1 MCSLNVGTNAR
12 RDPMRLPITV
22 SAASIL
28 LAATMPAPGRAADAS
43 GWDGTQPSAVRLIA
57 AAKRSEQGRAILRAG
72 VQIRL
77 APGWKTY
84 WRSPGDAGVPPQF
97 EFAGSENVK
106 AITVLWPAPERFLED
121 GVTLIAYKGDVTFP
135 LHVVSEDVGKPV
147 VLRLQLAYGICEKV
161 CMPVQAKGEL
171 VLTGAASVHEDTI
184 ANAEARVPKLTA
196 LGEGQTLGVRAIAR
210 EVGRGRSRVIVDVA
224 APRGERVDVFAEGP
238 SPDWSLPLLEANL
251 EVAGLERFVFGFD
264 PPDPRPEAGWQLK
277 FTVVTDRQAIEVS
290 TSID

>member
-12 RDPMRLPITV
+12 RDPMRLPRLTRITV
-22 SAASIL
+22 FAASIL

-106 AITVLWPAPERFLED
+106 AITVLWPAPQRFLED

-135 LHVVSEDVGKPV
+135 LHVVSEDVWQTGGSPPPAC
-147 VLRLQLAYGICEKV
+147 LRHL
-161 CMPVQAKGEL
+161 
-171 VLTGAASVHEDTI
+171 
-184 ANAEARVPKLTA
+184 
-196 LGEGQTLGVRAIAR
+196 
-210 EVGRGRSRVIVDVA
+210 
-224 APRGERVDVFAEGP
+224 
-238 SPDWSLPLLEANL
+238 
-251 EVAGLERFVFGFD
+251 
-264 PPDPRPEAGWQLK
+264 
-277 FTVVTDRQAIEVS
+277 
-290 TSID
+290 